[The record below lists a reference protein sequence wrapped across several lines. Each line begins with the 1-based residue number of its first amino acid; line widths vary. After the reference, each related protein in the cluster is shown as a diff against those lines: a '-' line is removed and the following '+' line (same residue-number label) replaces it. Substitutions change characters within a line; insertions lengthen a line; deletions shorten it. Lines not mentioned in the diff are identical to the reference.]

1 MVEIKELSFQY
12 KGANTFAL
20 ENIDFTVKKGD
31 FVGIIVGRGQKHAAD
46 EYEWNCTVLLS
57 RRLLRQ
63 RLCVRARYGGK

>member
-31 FVGIIVGRGQKHAAD
+31 FVGIIGPSGAGKS
-46 EYEWNCTVLLS
+46 TLLVS
-57 RRLLRQ
+57 MNAVSYTHLTLPTK
-63 RLCVRARYGGK
+63 A